1 MIKTQYNEKTIIFI
15 HADLYHAITRTDNQ
29 GMDGATSR
37 PGRVSGFWEHEK
49 RRKQNIFPSGFIN
62 SFYI

>member
-49 RRKQNIFPSGFIN
+49 R
-62 SFYI
+62 